1 MTNFL
6 PNVAVIGVGYVGF
19 PLALQSGKYYQTIG
33 YDLNKQRIESIKK
46 YIDLNNDYDSSE
58 IKEILDIGKLSFSSD
73 MQDLKSCNF
82 FIVTVPTPIDQD
94 KEPDMSFLKSA
105 CEDISG
111 SLKSNDIVVFES
123 TVYPGAI
130 EEFCVPILETNSGL
144 KLNVDFFCGYSP
156 ERINPGDKIHSIDK
170 IIKVTSGSNK
180 YSLKIIDNFY
190 KSIIPAGTFPVS
202 SIKIAEASKVI
213 ENTQRDINIA
223 FMNELAVIFEK
234 MDINIFEVLD
244 AAKTKWNFIDFVPG
258 LVGGHCIG
266 VDPHYLAYK
275 SKQLG
280 HDPKM
285 ILAGR
290 AINEDMSLE
299 IAKIIKRKIGYVK
312 KDNVK
317 NKILIFGLTFKEN
330 CPDLRNSKVFD
341 LIKHLE
347 DFGFEISIYDPVLNI
362 DELTKETQNKL
373 VSKES
378 IYKFS
383 HAVLAVPHNK
393 IIDMKIDKEK
403 YDLFYNL
410 KNAEIK

>member
-1 MTNFL
+1 MINFQ

-19 PLALQSGKYYQTIG
+19 PLALQSGKYYQTVG
-33 YDLNKQRIESIKK
+33 YDLNKHRIESLKK
-46 YIDLNNDYDSSE
+46 NIDLNNDYDSNE
-58 IKEILDIGKLSFSSD
+58 IKEVLDIGNLAFTTD
-73 MQDLKSCNF
+73 VQALKSCNF
-82 FIVTVPTPIDQD
+82 FIVTVPTPINQER
-94 KEPDMSFLKSA
+94 EPDMSFLKSA

-111 SLKSNDIVVFES
+111 FLKSNDIVVFES

-144 KLNVDFFCGYSP
+144 KFNVDFFCGYSP
-156 ERINPGDKIHSIDK
+156 ERINPGDKVHTIDK
-170 IIKVTSGSNK
+170 IIKVTSGSNQ
-180 YSLKIIDNFY
+180 YSLEIIDNFY

-223 FMNELAVIFEK
+223 FMNELAIIFDK
-234 MDINIFEVLD
+234 MDINIYEVLN
-244 AAKTKWNFIDFVPG
+244 AANTKWNFIDFVPG

-290 AINEDMSLE
+290 SINDDMSLE
-299 IAKIIKRKIGYVK
+299 IAKIIKRRIGNIK
-312 KDNVK
+312 KNNIN
-317 NKILIFGLTFKEN
+317 NKILVYGLTFKEN

-341 LIKHLE
+341 LIRHLE
-347 DFGFEISIYDPVLNI
+347 NFGYKISIYDPILNI
-362 DELTKETQNKL
+362 NELPNEIQNKL
-373 VSKES
+373 VSIDC
-378 IYKFS
+378 IYDFS
-383 HAVLAVPHNK
+383 LAVLAVPHQK
-393 IIDMKIDKEK
+393 IIDMKIDVEK

-410 KNAEIK
+410 KNAEI

>member
-19 PLALQSGKYYQTIG
+19 PLALQSGKYYQTVG
-33 YDLNKQRIESIKK
+33 YDLNMQRIESIKK
-46 YIDLNNDYDSSE
+46 NIDINNDYDSSE
-58 IKEILDIGKLSFSSD
+58 IKEILDIGKLSFTSD
-73 MQDLKSCNF
+73 IKDLKSCNF

-94 KEPDMSFLKSA
+94 KEPDMSYLKSA

-111 SLKSNDIVVFES
+111 SLKINDIVVFES

-234 MDINIFEVLD
+234 MDINIYEVLD

-290 AINEDMSLE
+290 AINDEMSLE
-299 IAKIIKRKIGYVK
+299 IAKIIKRKIGYIVK
-312 KDNVK
+312 DKVN

-373 VSKES
+373 VSKDS
-378 IYKFS
+378 IYEFS
-383 HAVLAVPHNK
+383 LAVLAVPHKK
-393 IIDMKIDKEK
+393 IIDIKIDKEK

-410 KNAEIK
+410 KNAELK